1 MTKLANVVS
10 IDVKPGNMD
19 ALLAAVVAHKA
30 RCLRDEP
37 GTLQFEILRP
47 LGDDSR
53 LMTYE
58 VYQDEAAFETHR
70 AAPSLAQLLSETEA
84 MRAGL
89 HGTRCLLLEAAA

>member
-1 MTKLANVVS
+1 MAKLANVVS

-19 ALLAAVVAHKA
+19 ALLTALLAHKA
-30 RCLRDEP
+30 RSLRDES

-58 VYQDEAAFETHR
+58 VYQDEAAFERHR
-70 AAPSLAQLLSETEA
+70 AAASLAQLLSETEA

-89 HGTRCLLLEAAA
+89 HGTRCAVVG